1 MTIRAQQLFPTMRR
15 GLAIFT
21 VAHLLTIGLLTA
33 QQRSPETATIGP
45 LAQIVPPMAN
55 YHFPDGQTYVYA
67 VEWHMFN
74 AGIARVQ
81 MQQSGSQK
89 KITAIADSLGVVNL
103 LYTIHDHFEAYVDA
117 RSNCSQRIVKHTE
130 EGKRKRETQA
140 QFDYPRRKSVLTERD
155 LKTGQTKRIESDVPS
170 CVTDVVTGFFYLAS
184 QPLNIGSAYVF
195 PMSDGGKT
203 TEVTAKVEGKDQ
215 VKVPA
220 GSFASVRMVAE
231 PTSGP
236 LKGKGKVS
244 AWFSED
250 GHVPVKMQS
259 KLGWGTLLFRLQR
272 IEK

>member
-1 MTIRAQQLFPTMRR
+1 MTTHALQIFPVKRR
-15 GLAIFT
+15 GLALFA
-21 VAHLLTIGLLTA
+21 VAHLLTAGLLSG
-33 QQRSPETATIGP
+33 QQRPPETATVGP
-45 LAQIVPPMAN
+45 LAQVLPPMAN
-55 YHFPDGQTYVYA
+55 YHFPDGQTYTYT

-103 LYTIHDHFEAYVDA
+103 LYTIHDHFEANVDA

-130 EGKRKRETQA
+130 EGKRKRETQV
-140 QFDYPRRKSVLTERD
+140 QFDYARRKSVLTEKD
-155 LKTGQTKRIESDVPS
+155 LKTGQTKRIENDVPG
-170 CVTDVVTGFFYLAS
+170 CATDVVTGFFYLAS
-184 QPLNIGSAYVF
+184 QPLNIGSAYIF
-195 PMSDGGKT
+195 PISDGGKT
-203 TEVTAKVEGKDQ
+203 TEVTAKVEGKEQ

-220 GSFASVRMVAE
+220 GSFASVRIVAE

-244 AWFSED
+244 AWFSEE
-250 GHVPVKMQS
+250 GHLPVKMQS